1 MPESGQLRA
10 YVNHISAQ
18 GATKLRLPAV
28 QIARDTN
35 GDCHLIDAENNQV
48 FGADGQ
54 PAVFAYTRGSGWS
67 ENTWGADDATII
79 SNYGITLQDNEGNEF
94 EVSTELWTTSQRDEL
109 PEVSQ
114 LQYKW

>member
-1 MPESGQLRA
+1 MGAS
-10 YVNHISAQ
+10 S
-18 GATKLRLPAV
+18 ATKLRLPAV

-35 GDCHLIDAENNQV
+35 GDCHMIDAQDNQV

-54 PAVFAYTRGSGWS
+54 PAVFAFAVYDGTLIERTWESDYATRVS
-67 ENTWGADDATII
+67 D
-79 SNYGITLQDNEGNEF
+79 YGITLQDTDGNEF
-94 EVSTELWTTSQRDEL
+94 NVSTELWTTAQRDAL